1 MIANDSL
8 KIGRNGYTSLR
19 RKSYNL
25 IIPLSPLP
33 IHRSKSQ
40 QNVAE
45 LSNGALSFIGEAA
58 NQIKRGA
65 KGAGSLGAADSADEQ
80 RPITSQ
86 LAVPSVS
93 SLKSSFSSA
102 QELSQAFHEFPHIV
116 RGTEAVASSSTGT
129 SSEEEARK
137 MVELVERTAV
147 ADGDSDLEVETEVPS
162 LESLVGW
169 EVLKHL
175 KPKEKK
181 RQEVI
186 NELFHTERTHVRNL
200 KILYKIFYRPMIMQR
215 VASPE
220 LIKLLFGNLD
230 ELLQVHSEMN
240 SKMRAAV
247 ENWQRFGVGNGG
259 GGLYG
264 DIGELIVNLFDGAIG
279 EKLMHNT
286 ALFCRNQ
293 QHALDTLRQ
302 RYSKAKDDPFSQF
315 LSEAENNPLCRKL
328 QLKDMI
334 PVEMQRLVKYPLLL
348 ETIAKYTREGSE
360 ELQHLLHGI
369 ERAKRILSVVNSD
382 KRNAENEKRME
393 ELQQRLDFTGCEKSF
408 FHRFDF
414 RAHKLIYDG
423 HLQWRQARG
432 KTLDLHV
439 VLLEHLLVFLTKLG
453 SDSGSASTPQ
463 KLQLKIHEAGCI
475 PIMRLSA
482 VEVEEKPGDKRS
494 FNLLYKSDLRVFEL
508 VAQTATER
516 KTWFRLIENQVSVT
530 RSSPIPTD
538 FDNILDGILTSG
550 VQQQQNRATPPPLLA
565 QRANVV
571 DSGLQHQ
578 VAKVEHVH
586 VLTHPALVN
595 ANEIVIQQPK
605 IMENAQ
611 PIMSVADRLRKNDKI
626 IISALAEKHQILSEI
641 LLEEGDKSTT
651 NPKELERITELMTG
665 LAVAELK
672 QRNSKE
678 LAMSAIVHGN
688 RLLDCINQG
697 MNTVNK
703 TEEKVDETERNLPS
717 VPCYRLTAIAAPLM
731 NHLKALLQ
739 VIQDQSTEI
748 QRLKETEQNTSR
760 KTASEETLVKSDG
773 CGGQSPVSSRS
784 VVAPRNTP
792 HLTALRATPS
802 NCSSSSSPTSV
813 PFE

>member
-1 MIANDSL
+1 
-8 KIGRNGYTSLR
+8 
-19 RKSYNL
+19 
-25 IIPLSPLP
+25 
-33 IHRSKSQ
+33 
-40 QNVAE
+40 
-45 LSNGALSFIGEAA
+45 
-58 NQIKRGA
+58 
-65 KGAGSLGAADSADEQ
+65 
-80 RPITSQ
+80 
-86 LAVPSVS
+86 
-93 SLKSSFSSA
+93 
-102 QELSQAFHEFPHIV
+102 
-116 RGTEAVASSSTGT
+116 
-129 SSEEEARK
+129 
-137 MVELVERTAV
+137 
-147 ADGDSDLEVETEVPS
+147 
-162 LESLVGW
+162 
-169 EVLKHL
+169 
-175 KPKEKK
+175 
-181 RQEVI
+181 
-186 NELFHTERTHVRNL
+186 
-200 KILYKIFYRPMIMQR
+200 MIMQR

-408 FHRFDF
+408 FQRFDF

-784 VVAPRNTP
+784 VAAPRSTP